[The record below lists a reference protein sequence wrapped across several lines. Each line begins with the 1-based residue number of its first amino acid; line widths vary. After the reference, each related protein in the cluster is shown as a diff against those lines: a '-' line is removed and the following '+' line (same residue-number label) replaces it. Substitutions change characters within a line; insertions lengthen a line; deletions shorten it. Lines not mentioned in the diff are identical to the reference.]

1 MKLMCCISSEN
12 SKLLVYKC
20 LGNRRLHR
28 RGVGSS
34 MEEDLENFLQ
44 ELENFLQEF
53 AKKLKSK
60 ALCINGGTYWLVSS
74 VAEGGKQ
81 RKEIFTLECQ
91 PLANGARE
99 IVIRNFGMVQRAHC
113 HGGNCKFMTI
123 CNMNLEYNV
132 EIQCHRKLDPN
143 IGYSRGKFLINWR
156 ARISSHL
163 ELRIRKFGLSQGN
176 SL

>member
-1 MKLMCCISSEN
+1 
-12 SKLLVYKC
+12 
-20 LGNRRLHR
+20 
-28 RGVGSS
+28 
-34 MEEDLENFLQ
+34 MEE

-60 ALCINGGTYWLVSS
+60 PLRINGGTCWLVSS
-74 VAEGGKQ
+74 IAEGGKQ

-91 PLANGARE
+91 PLAVNNRIAHGKWSFGILGWYKGHIVFSQLQREATKEADFFTREAHNGARE
-99 IVIRNFGMVQRAHC
+99 IVIRNFGMHEA
-113 HGGNCKFMTI
+113 G
-123 CNMNLEYNV
+123 
-132 EIQCHRKLDPN
+132 IQCHRKLDPN

-163 ELRIRKFGLSQGN
+163 ELRIREFGLSQGN